1 MSLNKIVLEQ
11 NGLVVGNN
19 QLVTSGDGVYMGN
32 NLVVSGSVYSN
43 TTVFFQATE
52 LWNQQTVA
60 PAQTINFDVLSGS
73 IYYYALFPN
82 GNWTVNVRGN
92 ANTTFNSVLPIGQ
105 SMSITIA
112 MTQGASAYYPNGFT
126 IDGVSVTPK
135 WQNGTA
141 PTSGD
146 TNSIN
151 MYQYTIFK
159 SAINTYTVLAGVT
172 KFA

>member
-1 MSLNKIVLEQ
+1 MSINKIVLEQ

-43 TTVFFQATE
+43 NINFFQSTE
-52 LWNQQTVA
+52 IWTTQSAV
-60 PAQTINFDVLSGS
+60 PGQTINFDVLSGS
-73 IYYYALFPN
+73 IYYYTQTPN

-92 ANTTFNSVLPIGQ
+92 SNTTFNSVLTTGQ
-105 SMSITIA
+105 SMSITLVI
-112 MTQGASAYYPNGFT
+112 TQGASAYYPT
-126 IDGVSVTPK
+126 SLQIDGVSVTPK
-135 WQNGTA
+135 WQGGTA

-146 TNSIN
+146 TNSLDV
-151 MYQYTIFK
+151 YQYTIFK
-159 SAINTYTVLAGVT
+159 SAASTYTVLAAAS